1 MKLDKDFWLNL
12 KKPLGIFLIV
22 IISLFLV
29 FLGYSIRIAKIEQNI
44 SAQEWFG
51 IVANISQ
58 VILVILGLFVFV
70 QIKIAKDAF
79 KTQCERDALTK
90 SVSLAHFFAD
100 TVIPKMDGYYDSL
113 KEKGFVSNTYELPN
127 FCMEDID
134 SLSQVNKDHCKKD
147 FSFFNENKELRAKC
161 IYVLNDLEALAL
173 NFTKLVADEESLFTA
188 LSQAYCSFIEKNY
201 AVVCLLRKTKHD
213 LYYVNMLDLY
223 KEWSQRIKLKGL
235 LVEKKGLDD
244 KVDEI
249 SKTCNNKYT
258 PKGV

>member
-1 MKLDKDFWLNL
+1 MKLNKDFWLNL

-22 IISLFLV
+22 VVSL

-51 IVANISQ
+51 IVGSLSQ
-58 VILVILGLFVFV
+58 AILVILGLFVFV

-100 TVIPKMDGYYDSL
+100 TVIPKMDNYYDSL
-113 KEKGFVSNTYELPN
+113 KEKSFVSNARELSD
-127 FCMEDID
+127 FCMEDINLLKQD
-134 SLSQVNKDHCKKD
+134 EQGKCRKDIK
-147 FSFFNENKELRAKC
+147 FFAEDKELRAKC
-161 IYVLNDLEALAL
+161 IYVLNDLEALAI
-173 NFTKLVADEESLFTA
+173 NFTKLVADEKSLFTA
-188 LSQAYCSFIEKNY
+188 LSQSYCGFVEKNY
-201 AVVCLLRKTKHD
+201 AVICLFRKTKND

-223 KEWSQRIKLKGL
+223 KTWSQKIKLSGL

-244 KVDEI
+244 KVAEI
-249 SKTCNNKYT
+249 SKMCNNKYI
-258 PKGV
+258 PKGL